1 MQNIVIDK
9 PYSFVPPVRS
19 AFWPAVFR
27 PLLRPY
33 MAKTWGVTGLQFT
46 GIDHLRAAIGERA
59 SIVLVP
65 NHCRPSDPTVVA
77 LLGAAAG
84 TAIYTMASWHVFM
97 GSRLQ
102 AWFLRRIGGFS
113 VYREGLDRTAIKYA
127 IELLVEAER
136 PLVLFPEGIISRAN
150 DRLGAFME
158 GPAFIARSA
167 AKQRAKSQSSARTLL
182 VPVGIRYHFLGRLEQ
197 SAVAVIDRIES
208 RLTWTP
214 RREIPLVE
222 RLQRIG
228 VALVGL
234 KELELFGDVRPG
246 PWSDRLVRLI
256 DDILVPLE
264 TEWKVKKRETDVP
277 ARVRG
282 LRAAILPDM
291 VEGGITDAERER
303 RWGQLAQLYL
313 AQQLSLYSAD
323 YLAGSPSNDR
333 VLETVERLEED
344 MTDVATVH
352 RPLTATAAVGE
363 PIEVIGA
370 DAPAALMKEARSRI
384 AGLLGIPSEGEPESD
399 NQTAKARPG
408 QEER

>member
-9 PYSFVPPVRS
+9 PYSFVPPVKS
-19 AFWPAVFR
+19 AFWPVVFR

-33 MAKTWGVTGLQFT
+33 MAKTWGVTGLEFA
-46 GIDHLRAAIGERA
+46 GIEHLRAAIGERA

-84 TAIYTMASWHVFM
+84 TPIYTMASWHVFM
-97 GSRLQ
+97 GPRLQ

-127 IELLVEAER
+127 IELLVEARR
-136 PLVLFPEGIISRAN
+136 PLVMFPEGIISRAN

-167 AKQRAKSQSSARTLL
+167 AKQRAKSQPAARTVL
-182 VPVGIRYHFLGRLEQ
+182 VPVGLRYHFLGRLED
-197 SAVAVIDRIES
+197 SVAPVVDRIET
-208 RLTWTP
+208 RLTWAP
-214 RREIPLVE
+214 RRELPLVE
-222 RLQRIG
+222 RLQKVGI
-228 VALVGL
+228 ALVGL
-234 KELELFGDVRPG
+234 KELELVGEVRPG
-246 PWSDRLVRLI
+246 SWSDRLLRLI

-264 TEWKVKKRETDVP
+264 MEWKIKKRETDVP

-303 RWGQLAQLYL
+303 RWKELAQLYL

-323 YLAGSPSNDR
+323 YLAGNPTRER

-344 MTDVATVH
+344 LTDVATVH
-352 RPLTATAAVGE
+352 RPFTVTIHVGE
-363 PIEVIGA
+363 PIEVTGEQ
-370 DAPAALMKEARSRI
+370 APAALMKVARSRI
-384 AGLLGIPSEGEPESD
+384 AGLLGIPSG
-399 NQTAKARPG
+399 NQTDNDSETASARSG
-408 QEER
+408 

>member
-1 MQNIVIDK
+1 MQNIIIDK

-33 MAKTWGVTGLQFT
+33 LAKTWGVTGVEIA
-46 GIDHLRAAIGERA
+46 GIERLRAALGERA

-77 LLGAAAG
+77 ILGGAAG
-84 TAIYTMASWHVFM
+84 TPIYTMASWHVFM

-127 IELLVEAER
+127 IELLVEARR
-136 PLVLFPEGIISRAN
+136 PLVMFPEGIISRAN

-167 AKQRAKSQSSARTLL
+167 AKQRAKTQSSARTLL
-182 VPVGIRYHFLGRLEQ
+182 VPLALRYHFLGALER
-197 SAVAVIDRIES
+197 SAAPVIDRIET
-208 RLTWTP
+208 RLTWAP
-214 RREIPLVE
+214 RRELPLVE
-222 RLQRIG
+222 RLRRIG
-228 VALVGL
+228 VAILGL
-234 KELELFGDVRPG
+234 KELELVGEVRPG
-246 PWSDRLVRLI
+246 PWSDRLARLI

-264 TEWKVKKRETDVP
+264 TEWKIKKREADVP

-303 RWGQLAQLYL
+303 RWGELAQLYL

-323 YLAGSPSNDR
+323 YLAGTPTKER

-344 MTDVATVH
+344 LTDVATVH
-352 RPLTATAAVGE
+352 RPLTVTIHVGE
-363 PIEVIGA
+363 PIDVTAEQ
-370 DAPAALMKEARSRI
+370 APSALMKVARSRI
-384 AGLLGIPSEGEPESD
+384 ATMLGVGSENETDTNSEAAP
-399 NQTAKARPG
+399 ARS
-408 QEER
+408 E